1 MSSPDLNEVRVQ
13 RLRPVENV
21 NANPNV
27 VRVQGRCMESLVLT
41 DKRIPKK
48 DLVTGIGASLLVH
61 VLAFS
66 TAFIWALLIPHKPL
80 KPPYCTVNLVSMK
93 DLGAGLP
100 ELKGNPKAAEE
111 AVVSEKAAT
120 SDKASRK
127 SEPVAPIKRL
137 AIDEELRKPEAQIAK
152 IEPKEV
158 PSAPEK
164 PQSLEAI
171 EKNLDKL
178 IAKPKVI
185 PRTSSASV
193 EQAEPEPKAP
203 AQPAPAPAPAKNR
216 PGSEKLTRGTPTGA
230 AEGGAKGA
238 AQGSV
243 FGSPDGS
250 GAISAAA
257 QLYYEKVR
265 NAIRQEFKLP
275 EQNVG
280 NLETSALIVVNRN
293 GQVLSL
299 QIEKPSGNGLLDA
312 AAVRA
317 VQNANIPAMPP
328 VMERQQQDFRLKF
341 NSRGV
346 S

>member
-1 MSSPDLNEVRVQ
+1 
-13 RLRPVENV
+13 
-21 NANPNV
+21 
-27 VRVQGRCMESLVLT
+27 MESLALA
-41 DKRIPKK
+41 KRRIPKK
-48 DLVTGIGASLLVH
+48 DLVTGIGASVLVH

-66 TAFIWALLIPHKPL
+66 TAFVWALVMPPKPL
-80 KPPYCTVNLVSMK
+80 KPPYCTVNLVSLK
-93 DLGAGLP
+93 DLGSGSA

-111 AVVSEKAAT
+111 ATEPKNESSSGKAHQ
-120 SDKASRK
+120 K

-137 AIDEELRKPEAQIAK
+137 AIDETTIRPDSQIKK

-158 PSAPEK
+158 PVAPEK

-185 PRTSSASV
+185 PHTSSVA
-193 EQAEPEPKAP
+193 EQAEPQAKAP
-203 AQPAPAPAPAKNR
+203 AQAPPVHTPAKSQ
-216 PGSEKLTRGTPTGA
+216 PGVEMASRGTPNGA

-250 GAISAAA
+250 GALTAAA
-257 QLYYEKVR
+257 QLYYARVTE
-265 NAIRQEFKLP
+265 AIRREYKLP
-275 EQNVG
+275 DQSFA
-280 NLETSALIVVNRN
+280 NLEAKIFFVVNRN

-299 QIEKPSGNGLLDA
+299 QIEKSSGNGLLDA

-317 VQNANIPAMPP
+317 IQNASIPAMPP
-328 VMERQQQDFRLKF
+328 TLERQQQDFTLKF

>member
-1 MSSPDLNEVRVQ
+1 
-13 RLRPVENV
+13 
-21 NANPNV
+21 
-27 VRVQGRCMESLVLT
+27 MESMVLG
-41 DKRIPKK
+41 DKRIPRK
-48 DLVTGIGASLLVH
+48 DLATGIGTSLLVH
-61 VLAFS
+61 VLVFS
-66 TAFIWALLIPHKPL
+66 TAFIWALVIPHKAL
-80 KPPYCTVNLVSMK
+80 KPPYCTVNLVTLK
-93 DLGAGLP
+93 DPGAGLP
-100 ELKGNPKAAEE
+100 ELKGQPKAAEE

-127 SEPVAPIKRL
+127 AEPVAPIKRL
-137 AIDEELRKPEAQIAK
+137 AIDEEVRKPEAQISK

-158 PSAPEK
+158 PSAHEK

-185 PRTSSASV
+185 PHTSSASAEQV
-193 EQAEPEPKAP
+193 EPQPKAP
-203 AQPAPAPAPAKNR
+203 AQPAPAPAPANNR
-216 PGSEKLTRGTPTGA
+216 PGSEKLTRGTPTGS
-230 AEGGAKGA
+230 AEGGAKGT

-250 GAISAAA
+250 GVLSAAS
-257 QLYYEKVR
+257 QLYYERVR

-275 EQNVG
+275 EQDVG
-280 NLETSALIVVNRN
+280 NLETSALIVVSRN
-293 GQVLSL
+293 GQVISF

-328 VMERQQQDFRLKF
+328 VMERQQQDFRLRF
-341 NSRGV
+341 SSRGV

>member
-1 MSSPDLNEVRVQ
+1 
-13 RLRPVENV
+13 
-21 NANPNV
+21 
-27 VRVQGRCMESLVLT
+27 MESLALG

-48 DLVTGIGASLLVH
+48 DLVAGVGASLLVH
-61 VLAFS
+61 VLVFS
-66 TAFIWALLIPHKPL
+66 SAFIWALVIPHKPL

-93 DLGAGLP
+93 DLGIGSS
-100 ELKGNPKAAEE
+100 ELKGNPKAAEK
-111 AVVSEKAAT
+111 AVVSENVAT
-120 SDKASRK
+120 SVKASRK
-127 SEPVAPIKRL
+127 SEPVAPVKRL
-137 AIDEELRKPEAQIAK
+137 AIDEELRKPEAQIKK

-158 PSAPEK
+158 PIAPAK

-185 PRTSSASV
+185 PHTSMATA
-193 EQAEPEPKAP
+193 EQAEPQPTAP
-203 AQPAPAPAPAKNR
+203 AMNL
-216 PGSEKLTRGTPTGA
+216 PGSEKATRGTPSGA

-238 AQGSV
+238 TQGSV

-257 QLYYEKVR
+257 QIYYEKVR

-275 EQNVG
+275 DQNVG
-280 NLETSALIVVNRN
+280 SLETSALIVVSRN
-293 GQVLSL
+293 GEVLSL
-299 QIEKPSGNGLLDA
+299 EIEKSSGNSVLDA

-317 VQNANIPAMPP
+317 IRNANIPAMPP
-328 VMERQQQDFRLKF
+328 VMERPQQDFRLKF
-341 NSRGV
+341 SSRGV